1 LYKKLKIEYLEF
13 FKNRNDL
20 TNRESQLVNEDLL
33 KDKMCM
39 NLRTGGSGGFCNDI
53 HKNKFHAAGGKSVM
67 KLLGKRHN
75 ERMITDLEYRK
86 KVILKLKNNK
96 SFLGKTH
103 KEESKKNNIIKKTI
117 LLILINQILLFKR
130 VLKMSIDLYL
140 KSIIFINF
148 ILNQEYISKT
158 DF

>member
-1 LYKKLKIEYLEF
+1 
-13 FKNRNDL
+13 
-20 TNRESQLVNEDLL
+20 
-33 KDKMCM
+33 M
-39 NLRTGGSGGFCNDI
+39 
-53 HKNKFHAAGGKSVM
+53 
-67 KLLGKRHN
+67 
-75 ERMITDLEYRK
+75 RK
-86 KVILKLKNNK
+86 EN
-96 SFLGKTH
+96 

>member
-1 LYKKLKIEYLEF
+1 
-13 FKNRNDL
+13 
-20 TNRESQLVNEDLL
+20 
-33 KDKMCM
+33 M
-39 NLRTGGSGGFCNDI
+39 
-53 HKNKFHAAGGKSVM
+53 
-67 KLLGKRHN
+67 
-75 ERMITDLEYRK
+75 RK
-86 KVILKLKNNK
+86 EN
-96 SFLGKTH
+96 

-117 LLILINQILLFKR
+117 LLILINQILPFKR